1 MNKVNN
7 HNRFMSISV
16 DRNLS
21 PSYYTLL
28 ALEKYQ
34 DGARYSNAQ
43 VILFVKRWWSDYLGS
58 LSTDQSSEDNPIV
71 STTFTQK

>member
-7 HNRFMSISV
+7 HNRFISISGN
-16 DRNLS
+16 RNL
-21 PSYYTLL
+21 SYYTLL
-28 ALEKYQ
+28 ASEKYQ

>member
-7 HNRFMSISV
+7 HNRFIPISV

-21 PSYYTLL
+21 PSHYTLP
-28 ALEKYQ
+28 ASEKYHH
-34 DGARYSNAQ
+34 ATRYSNAQ
-43 VILFVKRWWSDYLGS
+43 LRRFVKRWWSDYLGS

-71 STTFTQK
+71 SATFTQK